1 MDAGAAPTRGRGSIV
16 RALRSLQDGY
26 GLALIL
32 TVLTIFSLA
41 LGGVASIGGEA
52 GVILAGCTLLFA
64 LSTSH
69 VRPGVMRLAQVVV
82 GVAIAASWAALIFG
96 DPTFAALAIA
106 AIGAAIAA
114 IVPFVIIGHIVR
126 SPTITYRLV
135 IGALVVYLLIGLCY
149 AYAFGILPVLT
160 GDPFFVQ
167 TSTPNSAT
175 FLYFSFTTLSTVG
188 YGDLSAATELGQ
200 MIAIS
205 EAIFGQLYLVS
216 VVAILVSNVGR
227 SFRDVSDE

>member
-1 MDAGAAPTRGRGSIV
+1 MDAGAAPTRGRGSIL
-16 RALRSLQDGY
+16 RAVRSLQDGY
-26 GLALIL
+26 GLALLL
-32 TVLTIFSLA
+32 TVLTIFCLG

-64 LSTSH
+64 LRTSR
-69 VRPGVMRLAQVVV
+69 VRPRVMRVAQVAV
-82 GVAIAASWAALIFG
+82 GVAIGASAAALIFG
-96 DPTFAALAIA
+96 DAPFAAFTIA
-106 AIGAAIAA
+106 AIGVAIAA

-126 SPTITYRLV
+126 SPTITFRLV

-149 AYAFGILPVLT
+149 AYVFGLIPLLT

-227 SFRDVSDE
+227 SFRDVADE